1 MVGFAEL
8 APSLVWDDSAMS
20 LTHLSRCN
28 VLLSGGIDSALVASL
43 LCRDGWS
50 VQAMWVDYGQPA
62 ARAERAASRAIASH
76 YGLEWHE
83 AAVRSVPVPPQG
95 EVPGRN
101 DMLVATARASA
112 PGLTVAIGVHAGTP

>member
-1 MVGFAEL
+1 
-8 APSLVWDDSAMS
+8 MS